1 MAMNSAGFGVP
12 ARVSSHDDDVEEEEE
27 EQRGRHNCSPLP
39 RNHNNSNSI
48 SNMQSGTSASR
59 VLEFDA
65 SSIVNRTHR
74 SSSPS
79 SSLTGTAIG
88 KMTTMWA
95 EEFEAK
101 HSKH

>member
-1 MAMNSAGFGVP
+1 MAMNSAGFGVA
-12 ARVSSHDDDVEEEEE
+12 ARASSHHDDEEEE

-39 RNHNNSNSI
+39 RNHNSSNSN
-48 SNMQSGTSASR
+48 SNMQSGASASR

-79 SSLTGTAIG
+79 SSLAGTAID
-88 KMTTMWA
+88 KTMTMWA
-95 EEFEAK
+95 EDFEAK

>member
-1 MAMNSAGFGVP
+1 MAVNSAGFGVA
-12 ARVSSHDDDVEEEEE
+12 ARASSHDDEEEEQQQ
-27 EQRGRHNCSPLP
+27 QRGRHNCRPLP
-39 RNHNNSNSI
+39 RNHNNSNSH
-48 SNMQSGTSASR
+48 SNVQSGASESR

-79 SSLTGTAIG
+79 SSLTGTAID
-88 KMTTMWA
+88 KTTTMWA

-101 HSKH
+101 RSKH

>member
-1 MAMNSAGFGVP
+1 MAVNSAGFGVA
-12 ARVSSHDDDVEEEEE
+12 ARASSHDDEEEEEEE

-39 RNHNNSNSI
+39 RNHNNSNSN
-48 SNMQSGTSASR
+48 SNMQSGASASR

-79 SSLTGTAIG
+79 SSLTGTAID
-88 KMTTMWA
+88 KTTTMWA